1 MCLLI
6 NERYKTFLTG
16 FLFLGLG
23 RGTRGLRGQ
32 KFFFPKFNQI
42 WYVSYSHERHVQ
54 WHFLIL
60 SSLGIDHRR
69 RKTIPLWNSPG
80 ENRVLQGITL
90 YVWYLQYG
98 ALCDDLV
105 DFKLRAG
112 VRYLSF
118 SIDTA
123 PECIL

>member
-1 MCLLI
+1 MRSALNSSAVWELTAEG
-6 NERYKTFLTG
+6 ER
-16 FLFLGLG
+16 LFQFGIVWG
-23 RGTRGLRGQ
+23 
-32 KFFFPKFNQI
+32 KKEFFRA
-42 WYVSYSHERHVQ
+42 S
-54 WHFLIL
+54 
-60 SSLGIDHRR
+60 
-69 RKTIPLWNSPG
+69 
-80 ENRVLQGITL
+80 L
-90 YVWYLQYG
+90 YVWYLHW